1 MCRFIIAITFL
12 LFVTSCTKHKNETKI
27 EKAPK
32 LQLAETI
39 LADKRLDS
47 VLAKAKQTLKPK
59 DGRFQAGS
67 NYAETWVR
75 DFATFI
81 EVALEVNPQEVIK
94 ERLLLF
100 FDFQGEDGNIIDG
113 YTELKNDGGYEYRYS
128 KTAPNYKGHKNTV
141 ETDQE
146 ASLILALARYIKVT
160 GDKDILKL
168 NKNGKTILERCEM
181 ALNFLKENM
190 YSEKF
195 GLIKGAT
202 TIDWTD
208 VQPETI
214 WGVFTTEDTHWCV
227 DVYDNA
233 IYVLAINEYLKWIK
247 EDQEKYKFWT
257 NEKEFITKNVRK
269 HLWDEKRQKFLP
281 HKYIDD
287 SPFSGFDEDE
297 IYYLGGTIYGIQAG
311 FLNEEEIETCY
322 KKMLAIKDLSGSMT
336 VAIINYP
343 PYPYKSFANKDT
355 KPYIYVNAADWTWWG
370 GRTIEAMI
378 ETGHLELAYQEIS
391 PFLDRVIKNEG
402 FYEWYSVIDH
412 QPHGSNT
419 FLGAAGALGKAI
431 NLMKAEA
438 SKIKENNK

>member
-1 MCRFIIAITFL
+1 MLKFSVLITL
-12 LFVTSCTKHKNETKI
+12 LLIVSSCNTSTNN
-27 EKAPK
+27 KAQDNPE
-32 LQLAETI
+32 LELAETI
-39 LADKRLDS
+39 LADTRLDS
-47 VLAKAKQTLKPK
+47 VLLKAKKTLKPK

-160 GDKDILKL
+160 GDKDILQL

-247 EDQEKYKFWT
+247 EDQEKHKFWT

-269 HLWDEKRQKFLP
+269 HLWDEKRQKFFP
-281 HKYIDD
+281 HKYIED

-297 IYYLGGTIYGIQAG
+297 IYYLGGTVYGIQAG
-311 FLNEEEIETCY
+311 FLTEEEIESCY
-322 KKMLAIKDLSGSMT
+322 KKMLAIKDLSGAMT

-370 GRTIEAMI
+370 GRTIETMI
-378 ETGHLELAYQEIS
+378 KTGHLELAYQEIN

-438 SKIKENNK
+438 LKIKKNNE